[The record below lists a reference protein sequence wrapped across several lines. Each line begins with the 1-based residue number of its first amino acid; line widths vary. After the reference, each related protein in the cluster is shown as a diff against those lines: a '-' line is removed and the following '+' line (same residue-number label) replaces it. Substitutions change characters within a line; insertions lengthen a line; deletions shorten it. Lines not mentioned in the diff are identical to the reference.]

1 MALERIGR
9 SAFGQERPFEE
20 QAESSHST
28 ALPAEVTHSSF

>member
-9 SAFGQERPFEE
+9 SAFGPGAPFEE

>member
-20 QAESSHST
+20 QAESSHRYRPKSPT
-28 ALPAEVTHSSF
+28 AVS